1 MDLADVLDDL
11 YGSPPAEFTATRD
24 AYARQAKAEGDR
36 DLAARIAGLKKPPV
50 PAWAVN
56 LLVRE
61 RGEDVEQLLQ
71 LGASMREATA
81 SLAGPELRELSVQ
94 QHKVLDAM
102 RVQAGRLTQEAGV
115 RLSLDVGEK
124 VVATLRAAMSD
135 PAAADAVR
143 TATLVRTLEST
154 GFDDVDVE
162 GATAGDA
169 APRSVP
175 ATAPRSPAK
184 GATKTAT
191 KKATA
196 GKAAPR
202 DELRARREE
211 KAAREAERE
220 RAEVERRERE
230 LAELRAA
237 VEEAGD
243 ALDDARDEASAAD
256 ADLASAQRRQEDLDR
271 RREDLQARLDAVT
284 EQLQS
289 ARDSVRT
296 AERTAHTA
304 RERVGHA
311 ERELADLRDRLPD

>member
-36 DLAARIAGLKKPPV
+36 DLAGRIAGLKKPPV

-124 VVATLRAAMSD
+124 VVATLRAAMAD

-154 GFDDVDVE
+154 GFGDVDVE

-169 APRSVP
+169 APRPVP
-175 ATAPRSPAK
+175 AKTPRSPARK
-184 GATKTAT
+184 PAEKTGAKT
-191 KKATA
+191 
-196 GKAAPR
+196 GKTPPR

-220 RAEVERRERE
+220 RAEAERRERE

-237 VEEAGD
+237 VEEADD

-271 RREDLQARLDAVT
+271 RREDLQARLDAVI
-284 EQLQS
+284 EQLES
-289 ARDSVRT
+289 AQDTVRT
-296 AERTAHTA
+296 AERTAHAA

-311 ERELADLRDRLPD
+311 ERELADLRDRLPE

>member
-1 MDLADVLDDL
+1 MLDDL

-169 APRSVP
+169 APRRVAP
-175 ATAPRSPAK
+175 TAPRRPAK
-184 GATKTAT
+184 ESTKTAT
-191 KKATA
+191 KKGT
-196 GKAAPR
+196 KAVPR

-220 RAEVERRERE
+220 RAEAERRERE

>member
-36 DLAARIAGLKKPPV
+36 DLAARIAGLRKPPV

-61 RGEDVEQLLQ
+61 RGDDVEQLLQ
-71 LGASMREATA
+71 LGAAMREATA
-81 SLAGPELRELSVQ
+81 SLAGPELRELGVQ

-102 RVQAGRLTQEAGV
+102 RVQAGRLTHEAGV

-135 PAAADAVR
+135 PAAAEAVR

-154 GFDDVDVE
+154 GFGDVDVD
-162 GATAGDA
+162 GATAGAA
-169 APRSVP
+169 APRPVP
-175 ATAPRSPAK
+175 AKAPRKPPAQR
-184 GATKTAT
+184 TA
-191 KKATA
+191 KAP
-196 GKAAPR
+196 PR
-202 DELRARREE
+202 DELRARRED

-220 RAEVERRERE
+220 RAEAERRERE

-243 ALDDARDEASAAD
+243 VLDDARDEASAAD

-271 RREDLQARLDAVT
+271 RREDLQARLDAVL
-284 EQLQS
+284 EQLGTAQ
-289 ARDSVRT
+289 DTVRT
-296 AERTAHTA
+296 AERAAHAA

-311 ERELADLRDRLPD
+311 ERELAELRDRLPE

>member
-11 YGSPPAEFTATRD
+11 YGSSPAEFTATRD

-36 DLAARIAGLKKPPV
+36 DLAGRIAGLKKPPV

-61 RGEDVEQLLQ
+61 RGDDVEQLLQ
-71 LGASMREATA
+71 LGAAMREATA
-81 SLAGPELRELSVQ
+81 SLAGPELRELGVQ

-102 RVQAGRLTQEAGV
+102 RVEAGRLTQEAGV

-154 GFDDVDVE
+154 GFGDVDVD
-162 GATAGDA
+162 GATAGEA
-169 APRSVP
+169 APRPVP
-175 ATAPRSPAK
+175 AKPPRKSPAQR
-184 GATKTAT
+184 TA
-191 KKATA
+191 KAP
-196 GKAAPR
+196 PR

-220 RAEVERRERE
+220 RAEAERRERE

-243 ALDDARDEASAAD
+243 ALEDARDEASAAD

-271 RREDLQARLDAVT
+271 RREDLQARLDAVL
-284 EQLQS
+284 EQLGTAQ
-289 ARDSVRT
+289 DTVRT
-296 AERTAHTA
+296 AEKAAHA
-304 RERVGHA
+304 AHERVGHA
-311 ERELADLRDRLPD
+311 ERELAQLRDRLPE

>member
-1 MDLADVLDDL
+1 VDLADVLDDL

-24 AYARQAKAEGDR
+24 AYARQAKAEGER
-36 DLAARIAGLKKPPV
+36 DLAGRIAGLKKPPV

-61 RGEDVEQLLQ
+61 RGDDVEQLLQ
-71 LGASMREATA
+71 LGAAMREATA

-124 VVATLRAAMSD
+124 VVATLRAAMAD

-154 GFDDVDVE
+154 GFGEVDVE
-162 GATAGDA
+162 GATAGALAGEA
-169 APRSVP
+169 APRPVAATTPRRP
-175 ATAPRSPAK
+175 ATKAPAK
-184 GATKTAT
+184 TP
-191 KKATA
+191 
-196 GKAAPR
+196 PR

-211 KAAREAERE
+211 KAARDAERQ
-220 RAEVERRERE
+220 RAEAERRERE

-237 VEEAGD
+237 VEEATD
-243 ALDDARDEASAAD
+243 ALDDARDEATAAE
-256 ADLASAQRRQEDLDR
+256 ADLSSAQRRQEDLDR

-284 EQLQS
+284 EQLGTAQ
-289 ARDSVRT
+289 DGVRT
-296 AERTAHTA
+296 AERTAHAA
-304 RERVGHA
+304 RERVGQA
-311 ERELADLRDRLPD
+311 ERELTDLQARLPD